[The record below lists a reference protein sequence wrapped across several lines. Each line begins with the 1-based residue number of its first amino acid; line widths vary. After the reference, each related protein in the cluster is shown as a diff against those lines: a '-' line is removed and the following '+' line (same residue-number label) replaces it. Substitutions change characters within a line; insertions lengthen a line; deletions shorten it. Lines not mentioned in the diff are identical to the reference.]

1 MVISRTGGQKLGF
14 VPLGWYGPILA
25 RYRPD
30 TGPILARYW
39 LDPDLRLTALGD
51 GP

>member
-30 TGPILARYW
+30 TGPIPARYW
-39 LDPDLRLTALGD
+39 PDTGWILT
-51 GP
+51 